1 MRALEFKSKIK
12 NNQIHIPASLQSELK
27 TDKDIRVILLI
38 DDSINDDELVFQ
50 DTTTDSFLKGYSESN
65 SVYDN
70 D

>member
-12 NNQIHIPASLQSELK
+12 NNQIYIPASLQSELK

-50 DTTTDSFLKGYSESN
+50 DTTTDSF
-65 SVYDN
+65 
-70 D
+70 